1 MRHSYCGLPP
11 DPSDLLIRWKIDPI
25 LITALVVI
33 WAAYTLG
40 VNRRATIPAWR
51 QWCFHLGWLTTSL
64 SLITPLCALSVSLFS
79 ARVGQHMIMSL
90 IGAPLVMLG
99 DPGAAFG
106 ALAPR
111 TARALSQSSTVR
123 SMRSP
128 MGSALLFGLALWVWH
143 SPAPY
148 DATFHNWMIYWLM
161 HLSVYGSALLVWGV
175 MIDTR
180 RETAFASIAVGTI
193 STLQMTFLGALIT
206 LTPQMLYAPH
216 AVTPLAWGMTQ
227 ASDQQLGGLIMWVP
241 GCTIFLAFTLVALGR
256 LIADRPELENS
267 R

>member
-1 MRHSYCGLPP
+1 MRHSYCGPAP
-11 DPSDLLIRWKIDPI
+11 DPSDLLVRWKLDPI
-25 LITALVVI
+25 LITALVAI
-33 WAAYTLG
+33 WVAYAIGTQWRG
-40 VNRRATIPAWR
+40 TTPVWR
-51 QWCFHLGWLTTSL
+51 QWCFHAGWLTTAL
-64 SLITPLCALSVSLFS
+64 SLVTPLCALSVSLFS

-99 DPGAAFG
+99 NPGAAFG
-106 ALAPR
+106 SLMPGP
-111 TARALSQSSTVR
+111 ARRLGSSKTVQSI
-123 SMRSP
+123 RSP
-128 MGSALLFGLALWVWH
+128 LGSALLFGLALWIWH
-143 SPAPY
+143 SPGPY
-148 DATFHNWMIYWLM
+148 DATFHNWTIYWLM

-180 RETAFASIAVGTI
+180 RETAAASIAVGTI

-216 AVTPLAWGMTQ
+216 AVTPLVWGLTQ

-241 GCTIFLAFTLVALGR
+241 GCTIFLVFTLVALGR
-256 LIADRPELENS
+256 LMAERTEPEVS